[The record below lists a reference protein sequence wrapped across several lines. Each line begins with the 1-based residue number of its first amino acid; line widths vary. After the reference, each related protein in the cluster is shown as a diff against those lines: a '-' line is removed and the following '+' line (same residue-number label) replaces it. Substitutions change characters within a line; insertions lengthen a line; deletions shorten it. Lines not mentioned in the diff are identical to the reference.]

1 MRLDASPTSM
11 SPTQDV
17 ILVRVTG
24 CQLTSSVRQEGEQAD
39 WITHCVISIWFTVM
53 QIALFLALLPAMVSS
68 RCLWTHCLFQLDSLL
83 TSYHNVPRLQTLRV
97 VEWGETWGTF
107 YVTTTTSKQ
116 PSWCQQ
122 HAHILAGDYSITAWD
137 HALLWTWPSV
147 EVPTPW
153 GASRATKQ
161 EEPWPFLPASCLMWP
176 IFDLSP
182 HFEISCTLLRNF
194 TALSRHKVHL
204 MTFLN

>member
-1 MRLDASPTSM
+1 MRRRQACHQRRTWFLLEWQDAS
-11 SPTQDV
+11 
-17 ILVRVTG
+17 
-24 CQLTSSVRQEGEQAD
+24 SSVRQEGEQAD

-116 PSWCQQ
+116 PSWCPSTCSHPGWWLQ
-122 HAHILAGDYSITAWD
+122 HYCMRPHPSLNMAFCVSSHSMRCLQGHKAG
-137 HALLWTWPSV
+137 
-147 EVPTPW
+147 
-153 GASRATKQ
+153 GA
-161 EEPWPFLPASCLMWP
+161 
-176 IFDLSP
+176 
-182 HFEISCTLLRNF
+182 
-194 TALSRHKVHL
+194 
-204 MTFLN
+204 MTFSSSFLLDVAHLQSQPPFWDQLHTPT